1 MPTSHHKSS
10 GARASAPSADRSAP
24 TDQTS
29 IRAVDAPIPAAE
41 AAQAEAAHP
50 GRPRE
55 IGGRGGADPTR
66 FGDWEKDGRCID
78 F

>member
-1 MPTSHHKSS
+1 MPTSYHKSS
-10 GARASAPSADRSAP
+10 GARASAPSGGCSAP

-41 AAQAEAAHP
+41 TAEAPAAHP

-55 IGGRGGADPTR
+55 IGGYAGVDPTR